1 MASPNGKYPFFTS
14 STKKIERINEY
25 SFEGD
30 AILITNTG
38 SSAINLF
45 RGKFEASNNCFVV
58 FDKRIKKFSLLY
70 LLQEAIKINLENF
83 YKEDSGGIKHLK
95 SKKLSELKI
104 IIPDNK
110 TLEKFNEIC
119 ENIQLKIE
127 NLQKNIERLEIMKND
142 LHKMIF
148 NQKISVI

>member
-1 MASPNGKYPFFTS
+1 M
-14 STKKIERINEY
+14 
-25 SFEGD
+25 
-30 AILITNTG
+30 
-38 SSAINLF
+38 F